1 VSISD
6 NPPHIPETIADKEAG
21 RIMRDMFPQHVAEAL
36 MRGERLPPEPKEAV
50 TMYFSDVVGFTS
62 MSAEL
67 PAEAV
72 SSLLDRL
79 YQRLDALAD
88 AHGVHKLETIGDAYL
103 CATNVAAA
111 QPDHA
116 ARLARFAVAAVA
128 AAAATPIDPAQPA
141 LGPVRIRVGLH
152 SGPCMA
158 GVVGRRSPKY
168 TLFGDTINV
177 ASRMESTSLP
187 GRVQCSARTA
197 ELIRAHDAGARLV
210 PRGRIEIKGKGTMET
225 WWVDPPSEESDSE
238 GPGFQAGSVPK
249 MEPLMAIPVLN
260 RHDC

>member
-1 VSISD
+1 
-6 NPPHIPETIADKEAG
+6 
-21 RIMRDMFPQHVAEAL
+21 
-36 MRGERLPPEPKEAV
+36 MRGERVPPERKEAV
-50 TMYFSDVVGFTS
+50 TMYFSDVVGFTNL
-62 MSAEL
+62 SAAL
-67 PAEAV
+67 PPEKV
-72 SSLLDRL
+72 SDLLDRL
-79 YQRLDALAD
+79 YLRLDELAD
-88 AHGVHKLETIGDAYL
+88 RLGVYKLETIGDAYL
-103 CATNVAAA
+103 CATNVAVA

-128 AAAATPIDPAQPA
+128 AAADTPIDPAEPA

-177 ASRMESTSLP
+177 ASRMESTSVP

-197 ELIRAHDAGARLV
+197 ELIRAHDAGARLA

-225 WWVDPPSEESDSE
+225 WWVDPPLEESDLE
-238 GPGFQAGSVPK
+238 GPGFLAGSPSK
-249 MEPLMAIPVLN
+249 LRPLLTIPMLN
-260 RHDC
+260 HC